1 MTSIHNV
8 YYIKRNLF
16 SIFVN
21 GMSIKCLKNTWQE
34 IFYTS
39 IFTPIMKHNLN
50 APQERNDSFATSNK
64 IKCLKIHVLV
74 QSN

>member
-1 MTSIHNV
+1 
-8 YYIKRNLF
+8 
-16 SIFVN
+16 
-21 GMSIKCLKNTWQE
+21 MSIKCLKNTWQE

-64 IKCLKIHVLV
+64 MFENPRLSTVKLKNISKQPSHFGLYLRR
-74 QSN
+74 N